1 MSRDSIFISYRRADS
16 SGYAGRMRDHLVTWF
31 GPNRIFMDVG
41 ILGGED
47 WVASIER
54 ALSGSGA
61 LLAVIGPSWTS
72 PRLHDPNDRLRQE
85 LEAAMRLGVV
95 IIPVLV
101 ADARMPLEE
110 DLPPS
115 LRVVTRHQAVRLT
128 DHGWDDDMR
137 RLVGRLQQ
145 LVAPAKRRGDVE
157 PPASSLAGRLIG
169 TVIVLAILAGMGF
182 VIYQFI
188 GLSELDGPSGF
199 DAKITLSPTS
209 GPPGTRVTVTGTDFP
224 ADTDIEII
232 LLGPR
237 AETVSDGDGNFA
249 VAITVPETP
258 FIGIQ
263 DVLAVGGAHSDRAQ
277 FTIIGAGGDLPAAD
291 RGSATSTTRAG

>member
-95 IIPVLV
+95 VIPVLV
-101 ADARMPLEE
+101 ADARMPREE

-137 RLVGRLQQ
+137 RLVERLQQ
-145 LVAPAKRRGDVE
+145 VVAPAERRGEVE
-157 PPASSLAGRLIG
+157 PDKPSPVRQLIG

-209 GPPGTRVTVTGTDFP
+209 GPPGTSVTVMGTGFP
-224 ADTDIEII
+224 ARTDINIS
-232 LLGPR
+232 LLGPVT
-237 AETVSDGDGNFA
+237 ETVSDPDGNFT
-249 VAITVPETP
+249 VTFTVPDTP
-258 FIGIQ
+258 FVGIHE
-263 DVLAVGGAHSDRAQ
+263 VWASGGAHSDTAQ
-277 FTIIGAGGDLPAAD
+277 FTIVGAGGDLPAAD